1 MRISLEDIL
10 GFEKRY
16 RTNLINGLAGFKSL
30 NLIGTANTEGVPN
43 LGLYSQVIHVG
54 ASPPLQG
61 VLFRPAVVPRHTL
74 ENIYATRQFTL
85 NHVHEGFYQ
94 KAHWAS
100 ARWDENEFDAVGL
113 TAEYTEGAVA
123 PYVKES
129 RISALLEFQER
140 HMIQTNQTTLVVGKI
155 LELRIDDGLVK
166 EDGFLDLEAAGS
178 LTVSG
183 LDSYHKTEHI
193 GRLSYAKPGSQPK
206 ILPE

>member
-16 RTNLINGLAGFKSL
+16 RTNLINCLAGFKSL
-30 NLIGTANTEGVPN
+30 NLIGTANAEGVPN

-54 ASPPLQG
+54 ANPPLQG

-94 KAHWAS
+94 KAHWTS

-113 TAEYTEGAVA
+113 TPEYAVSAKA

-140 HMIQTNQTTLVVGKI
+140 HMIQVNQTTLVVGKV
-155 LELRIDDGLVK
+155 LELHIDDGLIG
-166 EDGFLDLEAAGS
+166 EDGFLDLEGAGS
-178 LTVSG
+178 LTVAG
-183 LDSYHKTEHI
+183 LDSYHKTERI
-193 GRLSYAKPGSQPK
+193 ARLSYAKPGDEPDLIS
-206 ILPE
+206 